1 MCHITNADRN
11 AHFEKRALTKRE
23 LLDVFVLISN
33 CIYLQSYSSVRPEV
47 HMKQRKFADVCG
59 NLTSIMF

>member
-11 AHFEKRALTKRE
+11 AHYEKRALTKRE

-33 CIYLQSYSSVRPEV
+33 CIYLQSYSPHVIV